1 MLLGVFVSV
10 PLNDACPVEVKL
22 PAPGTLKFMVTIMV
36 CPAATE
42 AALQVIVPALPTAGA
57 VQDPLEVVRELKGKP
72 AGNVAV
78 KIVALAGEFC
88 AFLICQVIV
97 SVTAGPDVGP
107 PFWGDPVT

>member
-22 PAPGTLKFMVTIMV
+22 PAPGTLKFTVTIMV

-42 AALQVIVPALPTAGA
+42 AALQVIVPALPTAG
-57 VQDPLEVVRELKGKP
+57 VMQDPVEAVRELKGKP

-97 SVTAGPDVGP
+97 SVIAGPDVGP